1 MGSTTTSRGGTCKEF
16 EESTVGVGITDA
28 NFRVAVVI
36 DGGGTFK
43 KPFAVSFPLEAEKG
57 SISQMILPT
66 HTGVGDGI

>member
-43 KPFAVSFPLEAEKG
+43 KPFAFSFPLEAE
-57 SISQMILPT
+57 
-66 HTGVGDGI
+66 